1 MVEPELTDRDA
12 ELRRQQLKEVLAK
25 QAELGCE
32 VAEIPSHYLLDSE
45 KQVHGQEENKRAFN
59 KKGRSRNKFN
69 KRGRPENDRLAKKQR
84 PSDTDAAILN
94 DQTNVFN
101 QTQRMR
107 NNDPST
113 GPITKKR
120 EPTLL
125 QKLLSADLRRDRGR
139 LLQVFRFMV
148 MNSFFKDR
156 PEKPLIF
163 PLVTVKQN
171 EGEGELVEEKSSFRA
186 GVHFEGKKTIT
197 GNCNDSSDNEDDF
210 TEAQV
215 NETGN
220 VAKEESSIGKAI
232 KGVEEE
238 EGEIID

>member
-1 MVEPELTDRDA
+1 M
-12 ELRRQQLKEVLAK
+12 QQLKEVLAK

-32 VAEIPSHYLLDSE
+32 VAEIPSHYLWDSE

-69 KRGRPENDRLAKKQR
+69 KRGRHENDRFAKKQR
-84 PSDTDAAILN
+84 PSDTDSSILN

-113 GPITKKR
+113 GPITEKR

-171 EGEGELVEEKSSFRA
+171 EGEGELVEEKSSFVA

-197 GNCNDSSDNEDDF
+197 RNCNDNSDNEDDF

-220 VAKEESSIGKAI
+220 VAKEEGSIGKAI
-232 KGVEEE
+232 KGAEEE